1 MRSHLTNLSDNSS
14 WYWILKKVL
23 NIQNQNMYITSD
35 LHVIETR
42 PLLSPA
48 YIKSEYP
55 LKETAAGLVSKTRDR
70 IRNIL
75 SGEDQRLLVVVG
87 PCSIHD
93 VKAAMEYGTKLAT
106 LRAELS
112 DNLEILMRVYFEKPR
127 TTVGW
132 KGLIND
138 PHLDNSY
145 NINTGLKTAR
155 KLLLDLAELGLP
167 AATELLDPI
176 TPQYIA
182 DLICWTAIG
191 ARTTESQIHRQMAS
205 GLSMPVG
212 YKNGTDGSFKA
223 AIDAMLTARI
233 THHFL
238 GINQDG
244 LASIVKTTGNPDG
257 HLVLRGGATQP
268 NYDNQSVEAAV
279 TALKEK
285 TLNTRL
291 MIDCSHG
298 NSSKDHNR
306 QSLVLNNV
314 AQQVEDGSSQIMGVM
329 IESHLIA
336 GNQTIT
342 TNGKPMVYGQS
353 ITDAC
358 VDWNTTVEMLRSL
371 SKTVA
376 RRFGRDNSHI
386 SLTAN

>member
-1 MRSHLTNLSDNSS
+1 MDT
-14 WYWILKKVL
+14 
-23 NIQNQNMYITSD
+23 TSD

-48 YIKSEYP
+48 FLKSELP
-55 LKETAAGLVSKTRDR
+55 LQPEAAHLVTQTRNH

-75 SGEDQRLLVVVG
+75 EGKDQRILVVVG

-93 VKAAMEYGTKLAT
+93 VQAAREYGEKLVK
-106 LRAELS
+106 LRS
-112 DNLEILMRVYFEKPR
+112 QFQDQLEIVMRVYFEKPR

-145 NINTGLKTAR
+145 DINTGLRTAR
-155 KLLLDLAELGLP
+155 KLLLDLAEIGLP

-212 YKNGTDGSFKA
+212 YKNGTDGGFTA
-223 AIDAMLTARI
+223 AINAMLTAKI
-233 THHFL
+233 SHYFL

-257 HLVLRGGATQP
+257 HLVLRGGKARP
-268 NYDNQSVEAAV
+268 NYEATDIDNASN
-279 TALKEK
+279 ALQQKAM
-285 TLNTRL
+285 NSRL
-291 MIDCSHG
+291 MVDCSHG
-298 NSSKDHNR
+298 NSSKDFKR
-306 QSLVLNNV
+306 QSIVLNNIV
-314 AQQVEDGSSQIMGVM
+314 RQIEMGTPQVMGVM
-329 IESHLIA
+329 IESHLVEGSQSISE
-336 GNQTIT
+336 
-342 TNGKPMVYGQS
+342 NGSSLVYGQS

-358 VDWNTTVEMLRSL
+358 VNWSTTETMISALARAVVKGRPEIEQN
-371 SKTVA
+371 VA
-376 RRFGRDNSHI
+376 SA
-386 SLTAN
+386 L

>member
-1 MRSHLTNLSDNSS
+1 MHT
-14 WYWILKKVL
+14 
-23 NIQNQNMYITSD
+23 TSD

-48 YIKSEYP
+48 FIKSELP
-55 LKETAAGLVSKTRDR
+55 LDDAAAELVTKTRDR

-75 SGEDQRLLVVVG
+75 EGKDKRILVVVG

-93 VKAAMEYGTKLAT
+93 VAAAEEYGQKLVK
-106 LRAELS
+106 LRSQLQ
-112 DNLEILMRVYFEKPR
+112 DRLEIVMRVYFEKPR
-127 TTVGW
+127 TTIGW

-138 PHLDNSY
+138 PLLNNSY
-145 NINTGLKTAR
+145 DINTGLRTAR
-155 KLLLDLAELGLP
+155 KLLLDLANIGLP

-223 AIDAMLTARI
+223 AIDAMLTAKVP
-233 THHFL
+233 HHFL

-244 LASIVKTTGNPDG
+244 LASIVQTTGNPDG
-257 HLVLRGGATQP
+257 HLVLRGGAVKP
-268 NYDNQSVEAAV
+268 NYEASDIEAA
-279 TALKEK
+279 TKALKK
-285 TLNTRL
+285 KAMNSHL

-298 NSSKDHNR
+298 NSSKDYTK
-306 QSLVLNNV
+306 QSTVLNNIN
-314 AQQVEDGSSQIMGVM
+314 QQIEVGSQQIVGVM
-329 IESHLIA
+329 IESHLVA
-336 GNQTIT
+336 GNQAIPKD
-342 TNGKPMVYGQS
+342 GKPVVYGQS

-358 VDWNTTVEMLRSL
+358 VNWETTETMLHSL
-371 SKTVA
+371 ADSVA
-376 RRFGRDNSHI
+376 KGRPEVKQ
-386 SLTAN
+386 SLASMAGK

>member
-1 MRSHLTNLSDNSS
+1 MHS
-14 WYWILKKVL
+14 
-23 NIQNQNMYITSD
+23 TSD

-48 YIKSEYP
+48 FIKSELP
-55 LKETAAGLVSKTRDR
+55 IVEKAAKLVTQTRDR

-75 SGEDQRLLVVVG
+75 EGEDKRVLVVVG

-93 VKAAMEYGTKLAT
+93 VAAAEEYGKRLAKLR
-106 LRAELS
+106 LQLQDR
-112 DNLEILMRVYFEKPR
+112 LEIVMRVYFEKPR

-145 NINTGLKTAR
+145 DINTGLRIAR
-155 KLLLDLAELGLP
+155 KLLLDLADISLP

-212 YKNGTDGSFKA
+212 YKNGTDGSFTA
-223 AIDAMLTARI
+223 AINAMLTAKI
-233 THHFL
+233 PHHFL

-244 LASIVKTTGNPDG
+244 LASIVRTTGNPDG
-257 HLVLRGGATQP
+257 HLVLRGGAVKP
-268 NYDNQSVEAAV
+268 NYEAVDIETAIK
-279 TALKEK
+279 ALKEK
-285 TLNTRL
+285 AMNSRL

-298 NSSKDHNR
+298 NSRKDYR
-306 QSLVLNNV
+306 KQIEVLDNIN
-314 AQQVEDGSSQIMGVM
+314 QQIEAGSQQIVGLM
-329 IESHLIA
+329 IESHLVA
-336 GNQTIT
+336 GNQSISKDS
-342 TNGKPMVYGQS
+342 NSLVYGQS

-358 VDWNTTVEMLRSL
+358 VDWETTETMLHSL
-371 SKTVA
+371 ADSVA
-376 RRFGRDNSHI
+376 SGRPEVRQNLASV
-386 SLTAN
+386 

>member
-1 MRSHLTNLSDNSS
+1 
-14 WYWILKKVL
+14 
-23 NIQNQNMYITSD
+23 MYVTSD

-48 YIKSEYP
+48 YIKSEFP
-55 LKETAAGLVSKTRDR
+55 IEESTAVLVTRTRDR

-75 SGEDQRLLVVVG
+75 SGEDQRMLVVVG

-93 VKAAMEYGTKLAT
+93 VKAAMEYATRLAA
-106 LRAELS
+106 LRTELE

-127 TTVGW
+127 TNVGW

-145 NINTGLKTAR
+145 DINTGLKTAR
-155 KLLLDLAELGLP
+155 ELLLNLAELGLP

-212 YKNGTDGSFKA
+212 YKNGTDGGFKA
-223 AIDAMLTARI
+223 AINAMLTARI
-233 THHFL
+233 SHHFL

-244 LASIVKTTGNPDG
+244 LASIVTTTGNPDG
-257 HLVLRGGATQP
+257 HLVLRGGASKP
-268 NYDNQSVEAAV
+268 NYDAQHVEAAV
-279 TALKEK
+279 TALKQK
-285 TLNTRL
+285 TLNSRL

-298 NSSKDHNR
+298 NSNKDHTR
-306 QSLVLNNV
+306 QPQVLDNI
-314 AQQVEDGSSQIMGVM
+314 AQQVENGSKQIIGVM
-329 IESHLIA
+329 IESHLVSGSQSIS
-336 GNQTIT
+336 N
-342 TNGKPMVYGQS
+342 NGKLLVYGQS
-353 ITDAC
+353 ITDGC
-358 VDWNTTVEMLRSL
+358 VDWSTTEKMLRSL
-371 SKTVA
+371 ARSVA
-376 RRFGRDNSHI
+376 KGRSENDKNPI
-386 SLTAN
+386 FLATN

>member
-1 MRSHLTNLSDNSS
+1 MD
-14 WYWILKKVL
+14 
-23 NIQNQNMYITSD
+23 ITSD

-48 YIKSEYP
+48 FVKSELP
-55 LKETAAGLVSKTRDR
+55 IAEEVAQLVAQTRDR

-75 SGEDQRLLVVVG
+75 EGKNRRILVVVG

-93 VKAAMEYGTKLAT
+93 IAAAKEYGSRLAKL
-106 LRAELS
+106 RS
-112 DNLEILMRVYFEKPR
+112 QFQDSLEIVMRVYFEKPR

-145 NINTGLKTAR
+145 DINTGVRLAR
-155 KLLLDLAELGLP
+155 KLLLDLAEIGLP

-223 AIDAMLTARI
+223 AIDAMLTAKI
-233 THHFL
+233 SHHFL

-244 LASIVKTTGNPDG
+244 LASIVRTTGNPDG
-257 HLVLRGGATQP
+257 HLVLRGGAAKP
-268 NYDNQSVEAAV
+268 NYEAVDIEAAAK
-279 TALKEK
+279 ALKQK
-285 TLNTRL
+285 AMNPRL

-298 NSSKDHNR
+298 NSRKDYLK
-306 QSLVLNNV
+306 QVDVLHSIN
-314 AQQVEDGSSQIMGVM
+314 QQIEAGSQQIIGVM
-329 IESHLIA
+329 IESHLMA
-336 GNQTIT
+336 GNQKIAKDKATL
-342 TNGKPMVYGQS
+342 MYGQS

-358 VDWNTTVEMLRSL
+358 VDWETTKTMLHSL
-371 SKTVA
+371 ATSVA
-376 RRFGRDNSHI
+376 KGRHKVNQVASVVGK
-386 SLTAN
+386 

>member
-1 MRSHLTNLSDNSS
+1 ME
-14 WYWILKKVL
+14 
-23 NIQNQNMYITSD
+23 ITSD

-48 YIKSEYP
+48 FIKSELP
-55 LKETAAGLVSKTRDR
+55 LTQEVAHLVAQTRDR

-75 SGEDQRLLVVVG
+75 EGKNKRVLVVVG

-93 VKAAMEYGTKLAT
+93 VVAAKEYGEKLVK
-106 LRAELS
+106 LRSQLQ
-112 DNLEILMRVYFEKPR
+112 DRLEIVMRVYFEKPR

-145 NINTGLKTAR
+145 DINTGLRTAR
-155 KLLLDLAELGLP
+155 KLLLDLAEMGLP

-212 YKNGTDGSFKA
+212 YKNGTDGSFPA
-223 AIDAMLTARI
+223 AINAMLTARI
-233 THHFL
+233 SHHFL

-244 LASIVKTTGNPDG
+244 LASIVRTTGNPDG
-257 HLVLRGGATQP
+257 HLVLRGGAAKP
-268 NYDNQSVEAAV
+268 NYEASDIEAAV
-279 TALKEK
+279 NALKQK
-285 TLNTRL
+285 AMNSRL

-298 NSSKDHNR
+298 NSSKNYHK
-306 QSLVLNNV
+306 QVTVLDSIN
-314 AQQVEDGSSQIMGVM
+314 QQIQVGSENIVGVM
-329 IESHLIA
+329 IESHLVA
-336 GNQTIT
+336 GNQSIPKDGQPT
-342 TNGKPMVYGQS
+342 VYGQS

-358 VDWNTTVEMLRSL
+358 VNWETTETMLNSL
-371 SKTVA
+371 ANSVA
-376 RRFGRDNSHI
+376 LGRPEVSHNVA
-386 SLTAN
+386 SVAGS

>member
-1 MRSHLTNLSDNSS
+1 MDT
-14 WYWILKKVL
+14 
-23 NIQNQNMYITSD
+23 TSD

-48 YIKSEYP
+48 FIKSELP
-55 LKETAAGLVSKTRDR
+55 IAPQVAQLVTQTRDR

-75 SGEDQRLLVVVG
+75 EGKDRRVLVVVG

-93 VKAAMEYGTKLAT
+93 VAAAEEYGAKLAK
-106 LRAELS
+106 LRSQLQ
-112 DNLEILMRVYFEKPR
+112 DKLEIVMRVYFEKPR

-138 PHLDNSY
+138 PNLDNSY
-145 NINTGLKTAR
+145 DINTGLRTAR
-155 KLLLDLAELGLP
+155 KLLLDLAEIGLP

-223 AIDAMLTARI
+223 AINAMLTAKI
-233 THHFL
+233 PHHFL

-244 LASIVKTTGNPDG
+244 LASIVRTTGNPDG
-257 HLVLRGGATQP
+257 HLVLRGGAAKP
-268 NYDNQSVEAAV
+268 NYEVGDIEAAV
-279 TALKEK
+279 NALKQK
-285 TLNTRL
+285 AMNSRL
-291 MIDCSHG
+291 MVDCSHG
-298 NSSKDHNR
+298 NSRKDF
-306 QSLVLNNV
+306 Q
-314 AQQVEDGSSQIMGVM
+314 QQVTVLESINQQIESGSQSIAGVM
-329 IESHLIA
+329 IESHLVA
-336 GNQTIT
+336 GNQSIPQD
-342 TNGKPMVYGQS
+342 GKPAVYGQS

-358 VDWNTTVEMLRSL
+358 VNWETTETMLHSLANSVVQGRPEVEQNIASMAG
-371 SKTVA
+371 K
-376 RRFGRDNSHI
+376 G
-386 SLTAN
+386 